1 MNCGDSECSPMEQWR
16 EANLIARKLG
26 LLPYILETYHNI
38 ASSGGLRSLSR
49 RCNLK
54 HRRLDLASEIKR
66 ASLPPRLTGFLYPL
80 FEAITNSLHSI
91 EDKYGEEAYERGLV
105 RVKFDVDNKRISVED
120 NGEGFTIR
128 NLEAFLTP
136 FTGNKLRRNGK
147 GFGRFISFKIFERV
161 FYSSPTTFEDGS
173 ESSAVFEYKPL
184 NDSENLEE
192 IEESTLIKR
201 HAYSSGLSVVFAD
214 PLEGYSE
221 YFDFSSPKSDEGY
234 TEESILTAVLDHFL
248 LDFVQR
254 KAPKNFIFE
263 IADAKFNLADYFSES
278 IIVRD
283 EAKISFE
290 IDGEVFDFE
299 FNYMTIDAEKSKRHS
314 LYFYADSRATSD
326 LENIAKGLREAPFED
341 DKGRR
346 YNYLVAVS
354 SSYFK
359 ATQSRDKIENLNVK
373 ITHGNSE
380 KKLKDALAT
389 EAKAHILGLEP
400 DYTGRRRKVMRAQ
413 VEELIALD
421 PILRRGLG
429 EKSLNEFV
437 EERAILE
444 SKEQLAQDLFVARLR
459 SKFDFR
465 KINSKTPYE
474 DLQRVVRNNIT
485 ADAKEALA
493 VYVAYRSD
501 VVKVLS
507 EMLNRKEDGTIAKED
522 AVHQLV
528 YPRYKDS
535 EEIDYSAH
543 NLWLIDDDLA
553 YAEYISSDR
562 TPKGKHREK
571 GSYAHDILV
580 NNDNELL
587 LVEMKR
593 PQKVGY
599 DIAEEADRATDNPV
613 QQLISQVGEIR
624 DYGGITTSGGRKIEV
639 SAETMVRG
647 YVIADWNYDLERYLK
662 DNDFKITNFGGPM
675 AYNYYTT
682 RNVMVEV
689 LAFDRL
695 KDRAAKRNQVFVDI
709 LAGRTNY
716 AGLKVDLLAGE

>member
-1 MNCGDSECSPMEQWR
+1 M
-16 EANLIARKLG
+16 
-26 LLPYILETYHNI
+26 
-38 ASSGGLRSLSR
+38 
-49 RCNLK
+49 
-54 HRRLDLASEIKR
+54 DLASEIKR
-66 ASLPPRLTGFLYPL
+66 ASLPSQLTGFLYPL
-80 FEAITNSLHSI
+80 FEAVTNSLHSI
-91 EDKYGEEAYERGLV
+91 EDKYGEEAYEKGV
-105 RVKFDVDNKRISVED
+105 IRVNFDVDKKIISVED
-120 NGEGFTIR
+120 NGEGFTKE
-128 NLEAFLTP
+128 NLVAFLTP

-147 GFGRFISFKIFERV
+147 GFGRFVSFKIFSRV
-161 FYSSPTTFEDGS
+161 FYASPTTFEDGS
-173 ESSAVFEYKPL
+173 KSSAVFEYKPL
-184 NDSENLEE
+184 SDSDNLEE
-192 IEESTLIKR
+192 MDESALIKR
-201 HAYSSGLSVVFAD
+201 HAYSSGLSVVFSD
-214 PLEGYSE
+214 PLEEYWK
-221 YFDFSSPKSDEGY
+221 YFDFSSPDASEAY
-234 TEESILTAVLDHFL
+234 TEESILIAVLDHFL
-248 LDFVQR
+248 LEFVQK
-254 KAPKNFIFE
+254 KAPKTFIFE
-263 IADAKFNLADYFSES
+263 IAGASFNLENYFSES
-278 IIVRD
+278 VMVRG
-283 EAKISFE
+283 EKCVTFE
-290 IDGEVFDFE
+290 VDGEEVE
-299 FNYMTIDAEKSKRHS
+299 FKFNFMTIDAHKSKRHS
-314 LYFYADSRATSD
+314 LYFYADNRATSD
-326 LENIAKGLREAPFED
+326 LENIAKGLRETSFED
-341 DKGRR
+341 GTGRR

-373 ITHGNSE
+373 ITHGNSD

-389 EAKAHILGLEP
+389 EAKAHILTLEP

-421 PILRRGLG
+421 PILLRGLG
-429 EKSLNEFV
+429 EKNLNEFV

-459 SKFDFR
+459 TKFDFR
-465 KINSKTPYE
+465 KINSETPFE

-493 VYVAYRSD
+493 VYVAYRND
-501 VVKVLS
+501 VIKVLS
-507 EMLNRKEDGTIAKED
+507 EMLNRKEDGSIAKED

-562 TPKGKHREK
+562 TPKGKFREK

-593 PQKVGY
+593 PQKTGY
-599 DIAEEADRATDNPV
+599 DITEEAERPTDNPV

-639 SAETMVRG
+639 SRETMVRG
-647 YVIADWNYDLERYLK
+647 YVIADWNTDLERYLK

-709 LAGRTNY
+709 LAGSTSY